1 MDCLEQYK
9 LTVLR
14 IDFIQYANH
23 SHSKGIPGWLK
34 ANGSWMFSAIEL
46 GDPTPPAGNANVD
59 WTIYLKESRESDVIV
74 HSEEYLTLNMAARS
88 FYLYLKQMKD
98 ERTEI
103 VFSQNTK
110 FDAMKAQAEPDSK
123 DFYDIL

>member
-1 MDCLEQYK
+1 MQFTSPDGELTTKLE
-9 LTVLR
+9 
-14 IDFIQYANH
+14 
-23 SHSKGIPGWLK
+23 
-34 ANGSWMFSAIEL
+34 
-46 GDPTPPAGNANVD
+46 
-59 WTIYLKESRESDVIV
+59 
-74 HSEEYLTLNMAARS
+74 RS
-88 FYLYLKQMKD
+88 YLKQMKD